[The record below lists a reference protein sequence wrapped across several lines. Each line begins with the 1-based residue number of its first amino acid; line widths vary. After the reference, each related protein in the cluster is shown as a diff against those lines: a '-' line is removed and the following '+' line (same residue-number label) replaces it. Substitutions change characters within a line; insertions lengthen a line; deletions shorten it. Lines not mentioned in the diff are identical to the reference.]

1 MKAILSLALA
11 LGVCGL
17 AAAAD
22 DKVADPVGTWKC
34 EYEIGGQKRTA
45 TLTIKKEGDKFAG
58 TMTWPDQKETN
69 LKDLKLKDGDLTY
82 SVVRKFMDN
91 EFTAEYKLTIEG
103 DKLKGKA
110 SAELGGEKREWDVT
124 GQREK
129 NDKAPPADAK
139 KDDTAEKL
147 PVPPPGFD
155 KVRDGIKRGELAK
168 VDYESKS
175 VGVKRWMEVY
185 TPPGYSKDQK
195 YPVLYLLHGAG
206 GNENR
211 EWTRQGVA
219 NVILDN
225 LIADKKIVPLL
236 VVFPNGNATAP
247 AKGDA
252 PKDAGALGGRF
263 GPGWGENFTNDLL
276 KDIIP
281 YIESHY
287 STYTDAD
294 HRALAGLSMGGMQT
308 RTISSANID
317 KFHYIGVFSGGNIR
331 PQDIKD
337 LDAYKKQVK
346 LVFMSFG
353 SKEPST
359 PRGNDPGPRGPEGI
373 KLAADALG
381 KNGINADYYVSPDS
395 GHDFTTWKRSLYF
408 FTQVLLQEKNTDSPA
423 RENKT
428 EASKPAADRA
438 DPVGTWKCEYEIGGQ
453 QRMST
458 LTIKKDGD
466 KLAGTMSWP
475 DQKETNLKD
484 LKLKDGT
491 LTFSAERKFM
501 DNTFTVEYKLTI
513 DGDKL
518 EGKGAAELGGE
529 KREWDI
535 SGKRE
540 KKDK

>member
-1 MKAILSLALA
+1 MFNHTLRSLQVSSAVLISAVLILTVHAQDA
-11 LGVCGL
+11 
-17 AAAAD
+17 
-22 DKVADPVGTWKC
+22 P
-34 EYEIGGQKRTA
+34 
-45 TLTIKKEGDKFAG
+45 LTD
-58 TMTWPDQKETN
+58 
-69 LKDLKLKDGDLTY
+69 
-82 SVVRKFMDN
+82 S
-91 EFTAEYKLTIEG
+91 
-103 DKLKGKA
+103 
-110 SAELGGEKREWDVT
+110 
-124 GQREK
+124 
-129 NDKAPPADAK
+129 PA
-139 KDDTAEKL
+139 
-147 PVPPPGFD
+147 PPPGFD
-155 KVRDGIKRGELAK
+155 KVREGIKRGELTK
-168 VDYESKS
+168 VDYVSKS

-206 GNENR
+206 GNENK
-211 EWTRQGVA
+211 EWTRRGVA

-225 LIADKKIVPLL
+225 LIADKKIVPLI

-247 AKGDA
+247 AKDGA
-252 PKDAGALGGRF
+252 PKDAGPAKGGAKGRF
-263 GPGWGENFTNDLL
+263 GAGWGENFTNDLL

-281 YIESHY
+281 YVESHY
-287 STYTDAD
+287 STCTDAD

-308 RTISSANID
+308 RTISSVNID

-337 LDAYKKQVK
+337 LDAYKKQVT

-353 SKEPST
+353 SREPST
-359 PRGNDPGPRGPEGI
+359 SKGSDSSPRGPKGI
-373 KLAADALG
+373 KLAADALS
-381 KNGINADYYVSPDS
+381 KNGIRAVYYVSPDS
-395 GHDFTTWKRSLYF
+395 GHDFTSWKRSLYYF
-408 FTQVLLQEKNTDSPA
+408 AQLLFREKAPEKNADSPT
-423 RENKT
+423 RENKVD
-428 EASKPAADRA
+428 ASKPAADKE

-453 QRMST
+453 KRTAT

-475 DQKETNLKD
+475 DQKATNLKE

-501 DNTFTVEYKLTI
+501 DNTFAVEYKLTI

-518 EGKGAAELGGE
+518 KGEGAAELGGE

-535 SGKRE
+535 TGKRE